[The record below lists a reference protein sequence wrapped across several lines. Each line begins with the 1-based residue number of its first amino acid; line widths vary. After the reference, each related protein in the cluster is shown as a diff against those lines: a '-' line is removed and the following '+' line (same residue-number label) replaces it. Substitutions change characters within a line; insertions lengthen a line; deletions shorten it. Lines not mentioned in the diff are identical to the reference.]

1 MGIATSC
8 TSSEPELS
16 RVSARRYGAVVV
28 VYVLI
33 GVMGAVLPTFTRA
46 STPTSASAASAG
58 AAAGHQPASSGQTT
72 VRHVR
77 YELLRNG
84 GFHHGSAHWQKGG
97 GADPRLRIVRPG
109 LHSRHAARLTGAKR
123 GVGALTE
130 HLVMPPTAKGNRYV
144 ASASIKPVRRQ
155 ATVELRLYEVNH
167 HTIVGVSGR
176 RVVVMHHSWRHL
188 SVRYTARRAGSHLVL
203 LIGSRSMRRK
213 RGFIADDAKVVERL
227 KVVPAASST
236 APDPTSSPTTT
247 PTPTPSPTATIPA
260 PILPPPGAPTTPAAC
275 GNLSTLD
282 VPSCGV
288 LWGAYKPPSNGE
300 TLATTVT
307 DLESQVGRPFDI
319 VYRYHDWG
327 SASSGAFPDKYELQL
342 AASGHILMVD
352 WETQVF
358 SGHTQI
364 QWSDIAAGKYDS
376 SVIDPEAARIKAFG
390 KPIFVSIDA
399 EMDGMVGTNGTA
411 SDYVAAYRHIH
422 DEFARLGVTNVIWVF
437 TTESWSAHWSLDL
450 SLYPGSS
457 YVDWIG
463 FDAYNFASCHSEAW
477 RSFSQTVT
485 PVYNFYMQNGM
496 GNKPFMLPEYGTAPN
511 ASDPSAAAAW
521 YAGIPSALSGL
532 PNIKAMLEWDDDAT
546 CDATLTADPGE
557 LQGFA
562 AAGLSSQVDA
572 RLH

>member
-1 MGIATSC
+1 
-8 TSSEPELS
+8 
-16 RVSARRYGAVVV
+16 
-28 VYVLI
+28 
-33 GVMGAVLPTFTRA
+33 
-46 STPTSASAASAG
+46 
-58 AAAGHQPASSGQTT
+58 

-77 YELLRNG
+77 FELLRNG
-84 GFHHGSAHWQKGG
+84 GFHHGSAHWVKGG

-109 LHSRHAARLTGAKR
+109 LHSRHAARLTGSKR

-130 HLVMPPTAKGNRYV
+130 HLVTPRTATGDKYV
-144 ASASIKPVRRQ
+144 ASASVKPVRHR
-155 ATVELRLYEVNH
+155 ADVELRLYEVNH
-167 HTIVGVSGR
+167 HAVVGVSGT
-176 RVVVMHHSWRHL
+176 RVLVHHHGWRQL
-188 SVRYTARRAGSHLVL
+188 SVHYTARQAGSHLVL
-203 LIGSRSMRRK
+203 VIGSRSMRRK
-213 RGFIADDAKVVERL
+213 RGFVADNAKVVQRL
-227 KVVPAASST
+227 KVVPAAT
-236 APDPTSSPTTT
+236 PTTPGPAPT
-247 PTPTPSPTATIPA
+247 PTPTPTSTIPA
-260 PILPPPGAPTTPAAC
+260 PILPPPSAPTTPAGC
-275 GNLSTLD
+275 GSLSALD

-288 LWGAYKPPSNGE
+288 LWGAYKPPSGSE

-342 AASGHILMVD
+342 AASGHILMED

-358 SGHTQI
+358 SGHTQV

-390 KPIFVSIDA
+390 QPIFVSIDA
-399 EMDGMVGTNGTA
+399 EMDGMVGINGTA
-411 SDYVAAYRHIH
+411 AEYVAAYRHIH

-437 TTESWSAHWSLDL
+437 TTESWSAHWNLDL

-485 PVYNFYMQNGM
+485 PIYNFYMQNGM
-496 GNKPFMLPEYGTAPN
+496 SNKPFMLPEYGTAPN
-511 ASDPSAAAAW
+511 ASDSSAAADW
-521 YAGIPSALSGL
+521 YAGIPAALRAL

-557 LQGFA
+557 LQSFA
-562 AAGLSSQVDA
+562 AAGVSAQVDA